1 MVSIQKSFAYERRL
15 SRVCDYI
22 QQNLNDDFTLEG
34 LSELAHFSKYHFNRI
49 FAAYVGVSV
58 FRFILLM
65 RLKRAS
71 YSLAFKKDVKI
82 IDIAFDAKFENP
94 ESFSRAFKNAFG
106 CSPSQFRK
114 EPQWPHWYDT
124 LKVMTPVVIGETKM
138 DVRIVDFP
146 EIPVAVL
153 EHRGPPELILQ
164 SVEKFIEWRKE
175 SKLSPVNINATYGVA
190 YDDPMTTKP
199 QDFRYDICGAEKA
212 DIPKN
217 RQGVKASV
225 LPGGRCATFRHLG
238 PHTLMDDKIR
248 KLYKEWLPQSGEELR
263 DFPCFFHYIN
273 LISFVE
279 EHELITDIYLPLK

>member
-1 MVSIQKSFAYERRL
+1 MVSTQKSFVYERRL

-22 QQNLNDDFTLEG
+22 QQNLNEDFTLEG
-34 LSELAHFSKYHFNRI
+34 LSALAHFSKYHFNRV

-94 ESFSRAFKNAFG
+94 ESFSRAFKNVFG

-114 EPQWPHWYDT
+114 KPQWPHWQDT
-124 LKVMTPVVIGETKM
+124 LKVMTPIVSGDCKM
-138 DVRIVDFP
+138 DVKIIDFP
-146 EIPVAVL
+146 ETPVARL
-153 EHRGPPELILQ
+153 EHRGAPDLVLQ
-164 SVEKFIEWRKE
+164 TAEKFIAWRKE
-175 SKLSPVNINATYGVA
+175 SKLSPVNSSATYGIA
-190 YDDPMTTKP
+190 FDDPMTTKP
-199 QDFRYDICGAEKA
+199 EDFRFDFCGSEDR
-212 DIPKN
+212 DIPEN
-217 RQGVKASV
+217 DQGVKASV
-225 LPGGRCATFRHLG
+225 IPGGRCAMFRHLG
-238 PHTLMDDKIR
+238 PHRLMDDKIR

-273 LISFVE
+273 LISQVE
-279 EHELITDIYLPLK
+279 EHELITDIYLPLR